1 MRSPVLFGERVSVMT
16 PFLSTTNRACGV
28 FVLSG
33 ARAGGRPDC
42 EFWLV
47 FGPAGAG
54 FPPRRAP
61 RANGTAPN
69 LTAIIGG
76 STRLLL
82 SQLEARELG
91 RVDLGGLPPR
101 PPTDPD
107 VRVKR
112 IWLVTLWRCPSHVH
126 CLAVTRWEV
135 RCPRR
140 DSGIGPT
147 TRRLLCSTGSG
158 RARSPASTL
167 LWGTPT
173 PCRPS
178 RRTSFR
184 LAIPCGVSLVRPQQP
199 RTWLRIILE
208 FLARFLS
215 RHLRWRRQGLPSSRK
230 TRLIIRQC
238 SSDPGETRHAGGSKC
253 R

>member
-1 MRSPVLFGERVSVMT
+1 MNLLWPGICFPCLSGTMRSPVLFGERVSVMT

-107 VRVKR
+107 VPVKGIR
-112 IWLVTLWRCPSHVH
+112 LVTLWRCPSHDP
-126 CLAVTRWEV
+126 L
-135 RCPRR
+135 
-140 DSGIGPT
+140 
-147 TRRLLCSTGSG
+147 
-158 RARSPASTL
+158 
-167 LWGTPT
+167 
-173 PCRPS
+173 
-178 RRTSFR
+178 
-184 LAIPCGVSLVRPQQP
+184 PCGNTL
-199 RTWLRIILE
+199 
-208 FLARFLS
+208 
-215 RHLRWRRQGLPSSRK
+215 
-230 TRLIIRQC
+230 
-238 SSDPGETRHAGGSKC
+238 GGSMPSAC
-253 R
+253 FRRWTHNAAPPSLHGVR